1 MADANA
7 VPAKIQQRGP
17 SSAAEIIALAAD
29 TAAARRVFT
38 DYAARRAPHT
48 RRRQHADLAAFAAFL
63 DTVGIAT
70 SADALQSNPEAW
82 RPLTWG
88 LVEGFARWSLLQGY
102 AVSTINVR
110 LSTIKRYTS
119 LAFKAGV
126 LDETAT
132 ALIRQVQAYSHRESL
147 RIDEQ
152 REAEELPTR
161 VGDKKAVPVRIT
173 PELAQAL
180 KQQPDTPQGRRD
192 ALLMALLLDH
202 GLRVGEVARLQVEDV
217 DLEHGLLRFYRPK
230 VDRVQ
235 THELSPDALAAV
247 QAWFEHGD
255 APASGPL
262 LRASRRTGV
271 LTTPGLSER
280 AITGR
285 VRVLGEV
292 LGIEG
297 LSAHD
302 CRHFW
307 ATAAARQGV
316 DAFRL
321 QEAGGW
327 KSLAMPRRYIEAAE
341 VANEGW
347 KW

>member
-1 MADANA
+1 M
-7 VPAKIQQRGP
+7 
-17 SSAAEIIALAAD
+17 
-29 TAAARRVFT
+29 
-38 DYAARRAPHT
+38 
-48 RRRQHADLAAFAAFL
+48 
-63 DTVGIAT
+63 
-70 SADALQSNPEAW
+70 
-82 RPLTWG
+82 
-88 LVEGFARWSLLQGY
+88 
-102 AVSTINVR
+102 
-110 LSTIKRYTS
+110 
-119 LAFKAGV
+119 
-126 LDETAT
+126 LDETTT
-132 ALIRQVQAYSHRESL
+132 ALIRQVQSYSHRESL

-161 VGDKKAVPVRIT
+161 VGEKQAAPVRIT

-235 THELSPDALAAV
+235 THVLSPDALAAV
-247 QAWFEHGD
+247 QVWFAGD
-255 APASGPL
+255 APESGPL
-262 LRASRRTGV
+262 LRASLRTGE
-271 LTTPGLSER
+271 LAARGSSER

-285 VRVLGEV
+285 GRGPVEV

-302 CRHFW
+302 CRHYW

-341 VANEGW
+341 VANQGW
-347 KW
+347 RW

>member
-1 MADANA
+1 MCGWGCA
-7 VPAKIQQRGP
+7 VSDSDVVLYRTV
-17 SSAAEIIALAAD
+17 SAAEVAIAAD
-29 TAAARRVFT
+29 TAASRRVFT

-48 RRRQHADLAAFAAFL
+48 RRRQHADLAAFATFL
-63 DTVGIAT
+63 ETVGIQI
-70 SADALQSNPEAW
+70 SASALQSNPEAW
-82 RPLTWG
+82 RSLTWG
-88 LVEGFARWSLLQGY
+88 LVEGFTRWSLLQGY
-102 AVSTINVR
+102 AVSTVNVR
-110 LSTIKRYTS
+110 LSTIKRYAS

-132 ALIRQVQAYSHRESL
+132 ALIRQVQSYSHRESL

-161 VGDKKAVPVRIT
+161 VGEKKAVPVRIT
-173 PELAQAL
+173 PELAQSL

-217 DLEHGLLRFYRPK
+217 DLENGLLRFYRPK

-235 THELSPDALAAV
+235 THVLSPDALVAV
-247 QAWFEHGD
+247 QVWFAGD
-255 APASGPL
+255 APESGPL
-262 LRASRRTGV
+262 LRASLRTGE
-271 LTTPGLSER
+271 LTTPGISER

-302 CRHFW
+302 CRHYW

-341 VANEGW
+341 VANQGW
-347 KW
+347 RW